1 MNIDYYKNFIT
12 IVECG
17 NLSLAAKTL
26 FIAQP
31 SLSNQIKYLEK
42 MYDTKLMDRNS
53 RKIKLTEDGK
63 LLYESAKE
71 MINIYNQSF
80 FKIKNKVN
88 HIKGVLSVAIPPTV
102 YKELINKNFNSFSLR
117 YPNVFLNI
125 YETNALQ
132 AQQYI
137 DNNIC
142 EVAITNATIENSEN
156 YNIQELD
163 KESFKVFLPEN
174 NPLLQKNNLNINDL
188 KDYQLAIPRAYV
200 NILNEQAMLNKFKLN
215 VVVTTTT
222 TRGAIEIARLK
233 KIIAIVP
240 LPNNERIY
248 RNINIK
254 PLVLKGKKEL
264 SRKLIWLKKKELS
277 LFAQEFIECLL
288 NEN

>member
-42 MYDTKLMDRNS
+42 MYDCKLMIRNS

-80 FKIKNKVN
+80 FKIKNKAN
-88 HIKGVLSVAIPPTV
+88 HIKGVLSIAIPPTV
-102 YKELINKNFNSFSLR
+102 YKELINKNFNSFSLK

-125 YETNALQ
+125 YETNSLQ

-137 DNNIC
+137 DNNVC
-142 EVAITNATIENSEN
+142 EVAITNAVIENSEN
-156 YNIQELD
+156 YNIKELD

-222 TRGAIEIARLK
+222 TRGAIEIAKLK
-233 KIIAIVP
+233 KIVSIVP
-240 LPNNERIY
+240 LPNNEKIY
-248 RNINIK
+248 KNVNIK
-254 PLVLKGKKEL
+254 QLVFKERKEL

-277 LFAQEFIECLL
+277 LFAQEFIDCLL
-288 NEN
+288 NEK

>member
-42 MYDTKLMDRNS
+42 MYDCKLMIRNS

-80 FKIKNKVN
+80 FKIKNKAN
-88 HIKGVLSVAIPPTV
+88 HIKGVLSIAIPPTV
-102 YKELINKNFNSFSLR
+102 YKELINKNFNSFSLKF
-117 YPNVFLNI
+117 PNVFLNI
-125 YETNALQ
+125 YETNSLQ

-137 DNNIC
+137 DNNVC
-142 EVAITNATIENSEN
+142 EVAITNAVIENSEN
-156 YNIQELD
+156 YNIKELD

-222 TRGAIEIARLK
+222 TRGAIEIAKLK
-233 KIIAIVP
+233 KIVSIVP
-240 LPNNERIY
+240 LPNNEKIY
-248 RNINIK
+248 KNVNIK
-254 PLVLKGKKEL
+254 QLVFKERKEL

-288 NEN
+288 NEK